1 MKIDKRVSKTKEAIY
16 NAMLSILKDKEIDK
30 ITVSDIANKA
40 KISRKT
46 FYSHYSGI
54 HMLISDVI
62 ETYAKSIE
70 DYLMSIDLIEAFYD
84 KEKMKT
90 ILKFLLKRDEKII
103 ELIFMAKGRDSLIYR
118 LGVVLK
124 TTIQKT
130 LKEKYE
136 LQEDLLQ
143 SSVSY
148 VISGIFAVYRDC
160 YLQNKSQKSF
170 NEMIDN
176 LSNLTIEGTSGI
188 YKKFI
193 GK

>member
-16 NAMLSILKDKEIDK
+16 NAMLSVLKDKEIDK
-30 ITVSDIANKA
+30 ITISDIANKA
-40 KISRKT
+40 QISRKT

-62 ETYAKSIE
+62 ETYARSIE
-70 DYLMSIDLIEAFYD
+70 DYLMSIDLIEAFHD

-90 ILKFLLKRDEKII
+90 ILTFLLKRDEKII

-118 LGVVLK
+118 LGIVLK
-124 TTIQKT
+124 TTIQKM

-136 LQEDLLQ
+136 LQEELLQ
-143 SSVSY
+143 SSVNY

-176 LSNLTIEGTSGI
+176 LSTITVEGISGI
-188 YKKFI
+188 YKKFHR
-193 GK
+193 

>member
-1 MKIDKRVSKTKEAIY
+1 MIVGKRVFKTKEAIY
-16 NAMLSILKDKEIDK
+16 SAMLSVLKDKEIDK
-30 ITVSDIANKA
+30 ITISDIANKA

-54 HMLISDVI
+54 HMLIGDVI

-70 DYLMSIDLIEAFYD
+70 DYLMSIDLIEAFYS
-84 KEKMKT
+84 KEKIKT
-90 ILKFLLKRDEKII
+90 ILTFLLKRDEKII
-103 ELIFMAKGRDSLIYR
+103 ELIFMAKERDSLIYR

-148 VISGIFAVYRDC
+148 VISGIFAVYRDY

-188 YKKFI
+188 YKKFHR
-193 GK
+193 

>member
-16 NAMLSILKDKEIDK
+16 NAMLSVLKDKEIDK
-30 ITVSDIANKA
+30 ITISDIANKA
-40 KISRKT
+40 QISRKT

-188 YKKFI
+188 YKKFHR
-193 GK
+193 